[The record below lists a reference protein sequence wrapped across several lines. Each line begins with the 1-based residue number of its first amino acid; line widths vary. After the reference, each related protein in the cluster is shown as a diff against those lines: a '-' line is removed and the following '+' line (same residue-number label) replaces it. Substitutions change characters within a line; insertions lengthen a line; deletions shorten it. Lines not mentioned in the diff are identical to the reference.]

1 MTTIELKSCLM
12 HRIAEINDVSFL
24 KALKTIIDS
33 KINSETLVLTPEQR
47 EEIAASQKEI
57 SEGKFVSHQELE
69 KEFAAWLGEK

>member
-33 KINSETLVLTPEQR
+33 KINSETIILTPEQR

-57 SEGKFVSHQELE
+57 SEGKFVSHKELE
-69 KEFAAWLGEK
+69 KEFAAWLNVK